1 MGQKLQDGKKV
12 LEMSQLHPHSKT
24 RPVQTIH
31 PTDLGLL
38 PSWNSIVGPPAQ
50 EFSPSWTARKR
61 MQERVEISWKSRK
74 SELVKLQY
82 NPNVYKW
89 GISGCPESYC
99 YINLYPMGYPLMA
112 RGLYDTFP
120 WPPETFPG
128 YIRWFP
134 GPFLIEI
141 LVFYTD
147 LFILFW
153 VSRVLLCI
161 IVIMVI
167 MW

>member
-1 MGQKLQDGKKV
+1 MYMGQKLQDGKKV

-61 MQERVEISWKSRK
+61 MQERVEISWNSRK

-89 GISGCPESYC
+89 GIFGCPKSYC
-99 YINLYPMGYPLMA
+99 YINLYPSDGSWTLWHVFL
-112 RGLYDTFP
+112 GLL
-120 WPPETFPG
+120 
-128 YIRWFP
+128 RH
-134 GPFLIEI
+134 FLGI
-141 LVFYTD
+141 LYGFLD
-147 LFILFW
+147 Q
-153 VSRVLLCI
+153 SRVKYQYFRQQRSRKWGNGPIYPGNDLGN
-161 IVIMVI
+161 VS
-167 MW
+167 